1 MIKCFFLSNEEIDKN
16 AKVNN
21 TEWWVQSPEPW
32 VQSPEPWYRPDKIN
46 INLEKY
52 YSVGKEIVV
61 DRYGVYRVDKVENGI
76 LHLSAIKTG
85 YNNNSQIYNF
95 IASYETGLV
104 KDLLDKERCDTDG
117 SKDM

>member
-1 MIKCFFLSNEEIDKN
+1 MIECFFLSNEEIDKN

-32 VQSPEPWYRPDKIN
+32 YRPDKIN

-52 YSVGKEIVV
+52 YSVGKEIIV

-85 YNNNSQIYNF
+85 YNNSQTYNF